1 MCWCIRLCMCVC
13 AHVDVFVRVEGSF
26 VDVCVW
32 VCVCVGECVG
42 ACVGAC
48 AITMLYM
55 YCTIVCAAVEAAPT
69 NDHSP
74 SLHSYEE
81 ALQALA
87 DSEAKKESSERE
99 LKLVRGLG
107 RRKLGVATS

>member
-1 MCWCIRLCMCVC
+1 MGAR
-13 AHVDVFVRVEGSF
+13 
-26 VDVCVW
+26 
-32 VCVCVGECVG
+32 VCVCVGVG
-42 ACVGAC
+42 VGAC

-55 YCTIVCAAVEAAPT
+55 YCTILCAAVEATPT

-74 SLHSYEE
+74 SLLRSYEE